1 MGPMSTAFPVTW
13 LDFSGVFTCTE
24 RHGHWCSTSNSPWP
38 AEQRAPRPR
47 ARRRVGQHE
56 FAQMGLPLTRPKD
69 RLDALEATLQ
79 LLPRL
84 WG

>member
-1 MGPMSTAFPVTW
+1 MYGTTRS
-13 LDFSGVFTCTE
+13 LVFDLE
-24 RHGHWCSTSNSPWP
+24 LPWP
-38 AEQRAPRPR
+38 AEQLAPRPR